1 MLEKTKLFH
10 NYTARMELTNKHN
23 IQAEK

>member
-10 NYTARMELTNKHN
+10 NYTARLDLTNKHN